1 MLYLC
6 TVTIKGD
13 TNHMIKIYY
22 VNGLF
27 SRAENQ
33 SLKKVGLGENVIMM
47 ARNEGWP
54 FRGEPKDMAKDAI
67 RHINDEY
74 GLEFAL
80 IPVISIS
87 KQSLDDQGNYFTEEV
102 VFQAIS

>member
-1 MLYLC
+1 MEN
-6 TVTIKGD
+6 I
-13 TNHMIKIYY
+13 IF
-22 VNGLF
+22 VNGSF
-27 SRAENQ
+27 CRAENL
-33 SLKKVGLGENVIMM
+33 SLKTVGPGENAVMM
-47 ARNEGWP
+47 ASNEGWP
-54 FRGEPKDMAKDAI
+54 FRGKPEDMAKDAI

-87 KQSLDDQGNYFTEEV
+87 KQSIDEQGNYFTEEV